1 MAQPISIAVITSGG
15 DSQGMN
21 SAIRS
26 IVRYGLRKN
35 CRIFFVYEG
44 YEGLITN
51 KVEEATWESVS
62 NIIHKGGTMIGASR
76 SEGFR
81 KREERKQAAITLHTH
96 KIYYLV
102 CIGGDGALTGI
113 SIFRDEWEGLTQEL
127 LKEGKITQEQ
137 AEMGKHLYVVGI
149 AGTIDNDFI
158 GTDRTIGFDSAMA
171 RVIECVDALAATA
184 DSLQRT
190 FVVEVMSKDCGSLA
204 LTAAIALE
212 ADFVF
217 IPEVP
222 PSQDWPDV
230 LCSHLQRKRN
240 VGSRLHI
247 IIVSEGAADADKKPI
262 TVDDIKKIIE
272 DKLKYDVRVARLG
285 YIQRGGRPS
294 FLDRLLGC
302 RMGSEAINALLR
314 SKPASP
320 QVLCLKGHVIMK
332 VPLSKVISHTR
343 RVHRKAAMHK
353 FKKAALSKHKM
364 KSSVRKRVTL
374 EFFLDTVSSLLGFS
388 KVREERRKGSYGE
401 AVDIRGRNFRQK
413 TDFVQLIAEPPNF
426 FFGVSKNFGVIHVGS
441 PAAGMNGVTHA
452 FVRIANHSKFNVY
465 GIEGSWEGLME
476 GKFRELNWGNVAGW
490 MSRGGSELGSK
501 RQLPTDVE
509 KIAEA
514 LNDQNIEGLLIVGGF
529 EAFHSAK
536 ILQDARNNYAA
547 LNIPIIVIPC
557 SIANNVPGTCN
568 AIGTDTALNE
578 ICRQVD
584 NIQQGARGSR
594 KGVEIIETMGERCGF
609 LATMTALATG
619 ADRVLTF
626 QQEFTEKD
634 LRRMV
639 KDASLKAERGLGH
652 YKIVRCE
659 GANDTMTCDY
669 IKSVFDKLGAEDQ
682 LTTRVD
688 VLCHA
693 QEGGPPSA
701 FDRQMGLR
709 KAIYAFQGFMDPKK
723 MGESDCCVLGL
734 VGRTLKFTPVSE
746 LVKEVCFEHRLP
758 LKQWWMS
765 LIPLVGEL
773 SDYKEPIHAE

>member
-1 MAQPISIAVITSGG
+1 MAQPISIGVITGGG

-35 CRIFFVYEG
+35 CRIFFVHEG

-51 KVEEATWESVS
+51 KVDEATWESVS

-81 KREERKQAAITLHTH
+81 KRDERKQAAITLHTH

-127 LKEGKITQEQ
+127 FKEGKITQEQ

-262 TVDDIKKIIE
+262 TADDIKKIIE

-320 QVLCLKGHVIMK
+320 QVLCLKGHVVVK

-343 RVHRKAAMHK
+343 R
-353 FKKAALSKHKM
+353 
-364 KSSVRKRVTL
+364 
-374 EFFLDTVSSLLGFS
+374 
-388 KVREERRKGSYGE
+388 VREERRKGSYGE

-426 FFGVSKNFGVIHVGS
+426 FFGVSKNFGVIHIGS

-476 GKFRELNWGNVAGW
+476 ARFRELNWGNVAGW

-509 KIAEA
+509 RIAEA

-584 NIQQGARGSR
+584 NIQQGARGSG
-594 KGVEIIETMGERCGF
+594 KGVEIIEVMGERCGF

-619 ADRVLTF
+619 ADKVLTF
-626 QQEFTEKD
+626 QQDITEKD
-634 LRRMV
+634 LLKIA
-639 KDASLKAERGLGH
+639 KDAWFKSERGLGL
-652 YKIVRCE
+652 YKIVRSE
-659 GANDTMTCDY
+659 GANDTITCDY
-669 IKSVFDKLGAEDQ
+669 LRNTFDKVGAGDQ

-688 VLCHA
+688 VLSHA

-734 VGRTLKFTPVSE
+734 VGRTLKFTAVSE

-758 LKQWWMS
+758 LKQWWMPLIS
-765 LIPLVGEL
+765 LVTEL
-773 SDYKEPIHAE
+773 SDCRELFNVRDD

>member
-1 MAQPISIAVITSGG
+1 
-15 DSQGMN
+15 MN

-272 DKLKYDVRVARLG
+272 DKLK
-285 YIQRGGRPS
+285 
-294 FLDRLLGC
+294 
-302 RMGSEAINALLR
+302 
-314 SKPASP
+314 
-320 QVLCLKGHVIMK
+320 
-332 VPLSKVISHTR
+332 
-343 RVHRKAAMHK
+343 
-353 FKKAALSKHKM
+353 
-364 KSSVRKRVTL
+364 
-374 EFFLDTVSSLLGFS
+374 
-388 KVREERRKGSYGE
+388 
-401 AVDIRGRNFRQK
+401 
-413 TDFVQLIAEPPNF
+413 LIAEPPNF

-594 KGVEIIETMGERCGF
+594 KGLFLKNPGKSKYSPSRARSRVEIIETMGERCGF

>member
-343 RVHRKAAMHK
+343 R
-353 FKKAALSKHKM
+353 
-364 KSSVRKRVTL
+364 
-374 EFFLDTVSSLLGFS
+374 
-388 KVREERRKGSYGE
+388 VREERRKGSYGE